1 MTQSITAAASGT
13 KQIITAASRVAGTVA
28 LIAAALLIVLFLL
41 QENGLVLSTEAAHF
55 LHEATH
61 DARHALGVPCH

>member
-1 MTQSITAAASGT
+1 MNNAANQLAITPV
-13 KQIITAASRVAGTVA
+13 VATRIPKWALAVA
-28 LIAAALLIVLFLL
+28 LFSLFAVYVLL
-41 QENGLVLSTEAAHF
+41 QENGTLVSAGAAQW